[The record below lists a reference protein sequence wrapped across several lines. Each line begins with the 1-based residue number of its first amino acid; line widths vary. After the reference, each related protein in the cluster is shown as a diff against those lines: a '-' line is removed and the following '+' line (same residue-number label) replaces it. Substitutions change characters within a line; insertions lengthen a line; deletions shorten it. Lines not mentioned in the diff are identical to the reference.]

1 MVMLG
6 FLFVPC
12 ASIAILWC
20 FMIFP
25 GGLNVRPFNAD
36 YFANF
41 ADSDQ
46 SVKEM
51 IRVTYTM
58 NVRAILSH
66 SSRWISFPTLSLVIF
81 TLFQPF
87 SLAFRIWDYLF
98 YGLQII
104 TYVMVLFC
112 GVKMVRYVNAYAGFN
127 QRLRDLNRQL
137 SKSLIILV
145 GPEDQH

>member
-1 MVMLG
+1 MDFISHTIIGL
-6 FLFVPC
+6 FL
-12 ASIAILWC
+12 
-20 FMIFP
+20 
-25 GGLNVRPFNAD
+25 PF
-36 YFANF
+36 
-41 ADSDQ
+41 
-46 SVKEM
+46 
-51 IRVTYTM
+51 
-58 NVRAILSH
+58 
-66 SSRWISFPTLSLVIF
+66 
-81 TLFQPF
+81 FQPF

-145 GPEDQH
+145 GSEDQH